1 LSHGHPSIF
10 CYKKIEGFLFVELV
24 QSKLRMRKREMASMN
39 MSFDGKKAATVMF
52 VDDEPWVLTAL
63 QRLFMDTEYN
73 CIYCGSPAEALE
85 LAKKEKIWV
94 VVSDNQMPGM
104 TGIDFL
110 SRLRMSSPDTI
121 RIMMTAYANLGV
133 AISAINRSEAFRFIT
148 KPWDNDELLS
158 LVDEGIAR
166 YAMLTSMR
174 SRDESHYR
182 SLAQTVEL
190 KDPYTR
196 GHCDRVADYAERL
209 ALAAGVG
216 EPLLTCIRHGSI
228 LHDCGKI
235 GVPEEILNFPG
246 KLTLEEFEIIKQHPD
261 WGTQVAR
268 EANLPEAVI
277 NVILYHHERV
287 DGSGYPAGLS
297 GEEIPIEARIAA
309 IADVFDALTSDRPY
323 RKGNT
328 IGDATEVLNGL
339 AGLLDNGLLEIFSRK
354 VIPGLIDQCPAGE
367 MSSLSPG
374 HPSR

>member
-1 LSHGHPSIF
+1 
-10 CYKKIEGFLFVELV
+10 
-24 QSKLRMRKREMASMN
+24 MN
-39 MSFDGKKAATVMF
+39 MNEPIEKRAATVMF

-63 QRLFMDTEYN
+63 QRLFKDTEHN
-73 CIYCGSPAEALE
+73 CIYCSSPSEALE
-85 LAKKEKIWV
+85 LAKTEKVWI

-104 TGIDFL
+104 TGIEFL
-110 SRLRMSSPDTI
+110 SRMRKISPDTV

-133 AISAINRSEAFRFIT
+133 AISAINHSEAFRFIT

-158 LVDEGIAR
+158 LVEEGIAR
-166 YAMLTSMR
+166 YDILNSMR
-174 SRDESHYR
+174 SRDEARYR

-209 ALAAGVG
+209 ARAAGVE
-216 EPLLTCIRHGSI
+216 EPLITCIRHGSI

-235 GVPEEILNFPG
+235 GVPEEVLNFPG
-246 KLTLEEFEIIKQHPD
+246 KLSLEEFEIIKQHPD

-268 EANLPEAVI
+268 EANLPEAVV
-277 NVILYHHERV
+277 NVILYHHERC

-297 GEEIPIEARIAA
+297 GRAIPLEARIAA

-339 AGLLDNGLLEIFSRK
+339 SGLLDKELLEIFNRS
-354 VIPGLIDQCPAGE
+354 VISELTDQYPTGE
-367 MSSLSPG
+367 MSFPAPV

>member
-1 LSHGHPSIF
+1 
-10 CYKKIEGFLFVELV
+10 
-24 QSKLRMRKREMASMN
+24 MN
-39 MSFDGKKAATVMF
+39 MNEPIEKRAATVMF

-63 QRLFMDTEYN
+63 QRLFEDTKHN
-73 CIYCGSPAEALE
+73 CIYCGSASEALA
-85 LAKKEKIWV
+85 LAKREKVWV

-104 TGIDFL
+104 TGIEFL
-110 SRLRMSSPDTI
+110 SQMRKISPDTV
-121 RIMMTAYANLGV
+121 RIMMTAYANLAV
-133 AISAINRSEAFRFIT
+133 AISAINHSEAFRFIT

-158 LVDEGIAR
+158 LVEEGIAR
-166 YAMLTSMR
+166 YDILTSMR
-174 SRDESHYR
+174 SHDESRYR

-209 ALAAGVG
+209 ARAAGVG
-216 EPLLTCIRHGSI
+216 EPLITCIRHGSI

-235 GVPEEILNFPG
+235 GVPEEVLNFPG
-246 KLTLEEFEIIKQHPD
+246 KLSPEEFEIIKQHPD

-268 EANLPEAVI
+268 EANLPEAVV
-277 NVILYHHERV
+277 NVIQYHHERG

-297 GEEIPIEARIAA
+297 GKAIPLEARIAA

-328 IGDATEVLNGL
+328 IGDAAEVLSGL
-339 AGLLDNGLLEIFSRK
+339 SGLLDTELLEIFERS
-354 VIPGLIDQCPAGE
+354 VISELNDQYPTGE
-367 MSSLSPG
+367 MSFPVPV